1 MMVLQINKPGV
12 NITQSFAG
20 TPTVPVA
27 PELVPCIVGPAFQVI
42 DIIAADGTMSDDA
55 KTAVIYDQVP
65 LTVQASQFSSPRV
78 TDPAQQ
84 TVLPDEVLV
93 ATKAPGTGEAQY
105 LSRDSAFLTHMP
117 NGYAPALFIPAPVG
131 SETSDALGIDFYNG
145 GEDGEIDIVLAATA
159 ATLSAVRAD
168 RTLTIT
174 LPTTNTEVS
183 AIVAAINDLDLALSA
198 AANGDVTDVA
208 HTAALVDDV
217 GTITVSA
224 PTFGQSTFIYALD
237 LMNAAAVTNDIIV
250 TIPENSTPTMV
261 AGAINANQEIPRAAR
276 YVLDGRPGVLLYSSR
291 VGASG
296 NVVTRQSSGNRSNT
310 FGMRCLT
317 SAGRGNVGIMQV
329 TGTGLYAT
337 EIDAAGLYSD
347 LVQYQTGR
355 LTYTTSL
362 PTGKGLW
369 HSGDGNNPKQSVPT
383 AADFF
388 DELCMRGA
396 TVTKSGDLVT
406 AITPVGAALSGVM
419 IRDVRATSFRL
430 CEVDATL
437 STYDADGG
445 IIAQRYKPKYVGTL
459 KNETGFFAPKAAF
472 VIAQSLTDYT
482 EDADSVPYRAW
493 LHSVDLSTVP
503 SFAAA
508 THASV
513 RWAPPAAG
521 IDAVR
526 GLSGDVSVEYA
537 GNTVTRTLTFPLVG
551 TLADVANAFAAEF
564 NLGLP
569 ANMSLSVSVSNNKLT
584 FTTTRTGA
592 TTSLALPR
600 SGLWASGTFTG
611 GASADIGSDNEITG
625 AGFTSQPLIVRLDG
639 MQDATYTASSTSL
652 DTFVD
657 DANTLAGYDLLSL
670 ELLDLDEDDT
680 TTKTLHLVVR
690 SPLVGVASRADVDK
704 TTGIGRLLFADQ
716 VSSAAVATR
725 PNPELRVRVDGTL
738 DIAPRALRSVKTGL
752 PLAGQ
757 RPIYVGYRA
766 LRLDISSSA
775 PNAAPIEVSDTTTL
789 ETNYGPISPR
799 NPLGL
804 ALYFALI
811 NGGAGQTITALG
823 VDAVSEAEPEGTTI
837 AYTRALELLRGF
849 EVHTLVP
856 LTHSEDVIAV
866 ADVHVKDMSA
876 PENRMERTL
885 IGAPLNPIRENDV
898 SVLSTT
904 DTGAASGDAQ
914 NIVILDENPTAPL
927 EAAGLDTQAAFPFE
941 LTTGE
946 QLYLAL
952 TIGSNI
958 YRYSVVAVSGSAVTI
973 RDPKTLTALQ
983 NADGFYS
990 SAFVDAA
997 YAGASYTLS
1006 LRGKSL
1012 YDKVT
1017 GELLRTKYAET
1028 IRNKAQQY
1036 ENRRQMRLY
1045 PESVQSSAIGGIQLS
1060 LPSYYWG
1067 AALASAAS
1075 NALASQP
1082 FTRLPLVGFNG
1093 VSGPRL
1099 ERKHLDVISAG
1110 TAVID
1115 VDRVGE
1121 APALRLQSTTDTT
1134 TIEAREWSV
1143 TRAIDLFAKQVR
1155 SGILGRIGRYN
1166 ITNEYTGSLR
1176 MLVASICSSVVSTGV
1191 LRSANLASLSQNAE
1205 QPDTVD
1211 ITITVEALYPANYI
1225 NVTISI

>member
-1 MMVLQINKPGV
+1 MVLQINKPGV

-20 TPTVPVA
+20 TPAVPVA

-42 DIIAADGTMSDDA
+42 DIIDANGTMSEDA
-55 KTAVIYDQVP
+55 NTKIDYQQVP
-65 LTVQASQFSSPRV
+65 LTVLASQFSSPRV
-78 TDPAQQ
+78 ADPAQQ
-84 TVLPDEVLV
+84 TVLPDEILV

-117 NGYAPALFIPAPVG
+117 DGYAPALFIPTPVG
-131 SETSDALGIDFYNG
+131 NETSADLGIDFYNG
-145 GEDGEIDIVLAATA
+145 GEDGAIDVVLAAA
-159 ATLSAVRAD
+159 AGTLSAEVNNG
-168 RTLTIT
+168 TLTIT
-174 LPTTNTEVS
+174 LPTTATQVS
-183 AIVAAINDLDLALSA
+183 AIVAAVNDLNLALSA
-198 AANGDVTDVA
+198 AANGDQTEVTHSA
-208 HTAALVDDV
+208 SLVGDV
-217 GTITVSA
+217 GTISVAA
-224 PTFGQSTFIYALD
+224 PTFGASNFIYALD
-237 LMNAAAVTNDIIV
+237 LMNVTSVVNDHIV
-250 TIPENSTPTMV
+250 AIPENSTPKDV
-261 AGAINANQEIPRAAR
+261 ADAINNNQTVPRAAR
-276 YVLDGRPGVLLYSSR
+276 YVLKGRPGVLLYSSR

-296 NVVTRQSSGNRSNT
+296 NVVTRQSSGNFSNT
-310 FGMRCLT
+310 FGMRCL
-317 SAGRGNVGIMQV
+317 APDVGVRQV
-329 TGTGLYAT
+329 TGAGLYAT
-337 EIDAAGLYSD
+337 GIDAQGLNSD
-347 LVQYQTGR
+347 LIQYQVGKLTSTGGSG
-355 LTYTTSL
+355 TFGGTA
-362 PTGKGLW
+362 LW
-369 HSGDGNNPKQSVPT
+369 HSGTGANPQVSVPDP
-383 AADFF
+383 ADFF
-388 DELCMRGA
+388 NELCMRGA
-396 TVTKSGDLVT
+396 TVTKSGDLLT
-406 AITPVGAALSGVM
+406 AVTPVGAALSGVM
-419 IRDVRATSFRL
+419 IRDVRESSFRL

-459 KNETGFFAPKAAF
+459 KNETGFFAPKSAF
-472 VIAQSLTDYT
+472 VVAQSLTDYT
-482 EDADSVPYRAW
+482 EDADSTQYRAW
-493 LHSVDLSTVP
+493 LRSVDLRDVDT
-503 SFAAA
+503 FAAA
-508 THASV
+508 T
-513 RWAPPAAG
+513 AATVSWDLPSL
-521 IDAVR
+521 DAVR
-526 GLSGDVSVEYA
+526 GLSGDISVEYA
-537 GNTVTRTLTFPLVG
+537 GNTVTRTLTFPLIG
-551 TLADVANAFAAEF
+551 TIEEVANAFAAEF

-569 ANMSLSVSVSNNKLT
+569 ADMSLSVSGAGTRLT
-584 FTTTRTGA
+584 FTTARKGA
-592 TTSLALPR
+592 TTSLAIPN
-600 SGLWASGTFTG
+600 SGLWASGTFV
-611 GASADIGSDNEITG
+611 GANSADFGSDNEITG
-625 AGFTSQPLIVRLDG
+625 TDFNGEVLTLLLDG
-639 MQDATYTASSTSL
+639 MAPISYTASSTSL
-652 DTFVD
+652 DEFVD
-657 DANTLAGYDLLSL
+657 DVNTRVGYKLLSI
-670 ELLDLDEDDT
+670 ELLDTDENDAT
-680 TTKTLHLVVR
+680 AKTQHLVVR
-690 SPLVGVASRADVDK
+690 SPLIGVASRVDVDK
-704 TTGIGRLLFADQ
+704 TGGIGKLLFEGQ
-716 VSSAAVATR
+716 SSTPATPTR

-738 DIAPRALRSVKTGL
+738 DIAPRVLRSVKTGL
-752 PLAGQ
+752 PQVGS
-757 RPIYVGYRA
+757 RNVYVGYRA

-775 PNAAPIEVSDTTTL
+775 PNAAPIEVSDTATL
-789 ETNYGPISPR
+789 ETSYGPISPR

-811 NGGAGQTITALG
+811 NGGVGQTITALG

-837 AYTRALELLRGF
+837 AYTKALELLRGF

-866 ADVHVKDMSA
+866 ADAHVKDMSA

-885 IGAPLNPIRENDV
+885 IGSPLNPIRENDV

-904 DTGAASGDAQ
+904 DTGATNGDAQ
-914 NIVILDENPTAPL
+914 NVVILDENPTAPL

-952 TIGSNI
+952 TIGSDI

-990 SAFVDAA
+990 SAFVGAA
-997 YAGASYTLS
+997 YAGANYTLS

-1017 GELLRTKYAET
+1017 GELLRSKYAET

-1143 TRAIDLFAKQVR
+1143 TRAIDLFAKQIR

-1166 ITNEYTGSLR
+1166 ITNEYTASLR

>member
-1 MMVLQINKPGV
+1 MVLQINKPGV

-20 TPTVPVA
+20 TPAVPVA

-42 DIIAADGTMSDDA
+42 DIIDANGTMSEDA
-55 KTAVIYDQVP
+55 NTKIDYQQVP
-65 LTVQASQFSSPRV
+65 LTVLASQFSSPRV
-78 TDPAQQ
+78 ADPAQQ
-84 TVLPDEVLV
+84 TVLPDEILV

-117 NGYAPALFIPAPVG
+117 DGYAPALFIPTPVG
-131 SETSDALGIDFYNG
+131 SETSDHLGIDFYNG
-145 GEDGEIDIVLAATA
+145 GEDGAIDVVLAAA
-159 ATLSAVRAD
+159 AAGTLSAAVNNG
-168 RTLTIT
+168 TLTIT
-174 LPTTNTEVS
+174 LPTTATQVS
-183 AIVAAINDLDLALSA
+183 AIVAAVNDLNLALSA
-198 AANGDVTDVA
+198 AANGDQAEVTYSA
-208 HTAALVDDV
+208 SLVGDV
-217 GTITVSA
+217 GTISVAA
-224 PTFGQSTFIYALD
+224 PTFGESDFIYALD
-237 LMNAAAVTNDIIV
+237 LMNVTSVVNDHIV
-250 TIPENSTPTMV
+250 AIPENSTPKGV
-261 AGAINANQEIPRAAR
+261 ADAINNNQTVPRAAR
-276 YVLDGRPGVLLYSSR
+276 YVLNGRPGVLLYSSR

-296 NVVTRQSSGNRSNT
+296 NVVTRQSSGNYNNT
-310 FGMRCLT
+310 FGVRCL
-317 SAGRGNVGIMQV
+317 APNVGVTQV
-329 TGTGLYAT
+329 TGAGLYAT
-337 EIDAAGLYSD
+337 GIDAQGLNSD
-347 LVQYQTGR
+347 LIQYQVGKLTSTGGSGAFGG
-355 LTYTTSL
+355 TA
-362 PTGKGLW
+362 LW
-369 HSGDGNNPKQSVPT
+369 HSGTGANPQVSVPEP
-383 AADFF
+383 ADFF
-388 DELCMRGA
+388 NELCMRGA
-396 TVTKSGDLVT
+396 TVTKSGDLLT
-406 AITPVGAALSGVM
+406 AVTPVGAALSGVM
-419 IRDVRATSFRL
+419 IRDVRESSFRL

-459 KNETGFFAPKAAF
+459 KNETGFFAPKSAF
-472 VIAQSLTDYT
+472 VVAQSLTDYT
-482 EDADSVPYRAW
+482 EDADSTQYRAW
-493 LHSVDLSTVP
+493 LRSVDLRDVDT
-503 SFAAA
+503 FAAA
-508 THASV
+508 TAATVS
-513 RWAPPAAG
+513 WALPSL
-521 IDAVR
+521 DAVR
-526 GLSGDVSVEYA
+526 GLSGDISVEYA
-537 GNTVTRTLTFPLVG
+537 GNTVTRTLTFPLIG
-551 TLADVANAFAAEF
+551 TIAEVANAFAAEF

-569 ANMSLSVSVSNNKLT
+569 ADMSLSVSGAGTTLT
-584 FTTTRTGA
+584 FTTARKGA
-592 TTSLALPR
+592 TTSLAIPN
-600 SGLWASGTFTG
+600 SGLWASGTFV
-611 GASADIGSDNEITG
+611 GANSADFGSDNEITG
-625 AGFTSQPLIVRLDG
+625 PDFNGQALTLLLDG
-639 MQDATYTASSTSL
+639 MAPISYTPSSTSL
-652 DTFVD
+652 DEFVD
-657 DANTLAGYDLLSL
+657 DVNTRVGYKLLSI
-670 ELLDLDEDDT
+670 ELLDTDENDAT
-680 TTKTLHLVVR
+680 AKTQHLVVR
-690 SPLVGVASRADVDK
+690 SPLIGVASRVDVDK
-704 TTGIGRLLFADQ
+704 TGGIGKLLFEGQ
-716 VSSAAVATR
+716 SSTPATPTR

-738 DIAPRALRSVKTGL
+738 DIAPRVLRSVKTGL
-752 PLAGQ
+752 PQEGS
-757 RPIYVGYRA
+757 RKVYVGYRA

-789 ETNYGPISPR
+789 ETSYGPISPR

-837 AYTRALELLRGF
+837 AYTKALELLRGF

-866 ADVHVKDMSA
+866 ADAHVKDMSA

-885 IGAPLNPIRENDV
+885 IGSPLNPIRENDV

-904 DTGAASGDAQ
+904 DTGATNGDAQ
-914 NIVILDENPTAPL
+914 NVVILDENPTAPL

-952 TIGSNI
+952 TIGSDI

-990 SAFVDAA
+990 SAFVGAA
-997 YAGASYTLS
+997 YAGANYTLS

-1017 GELLRTKYAET
+1017 GELLRSKYAET

-1143 TRAIDLFAKQVR
+1143 TRAIDLFAKQIR

-1166 ITNEYTGSLR
+1166 ITNEYTASLR

>member
-1 MMVLQINKPGV
+1 MVLQINKPGV

-20 TPTVPVA
+20 TPAVPVA

-42 DIIAADGTMSDDA
+42 DIIDANGTMSEDA
-55 KTAVIYDQVP
+55 NTKIDYQQVP
-65 LTVQASQFSSPRV
+65 LTVPTSRFSSPRV
-78 TDPAQQ
+78 ADPAQQ

-117 NGYAPALFIPAPVG
+117 DGYAPALFIPTPVG
-131 SETSDALGIDFYNG
+131 SETSADLGIDFYNG
-145 GEDGEIDIVLAATA
+145 GEDGAIDVVLATNPGA
-159 ATLSAVRAD
+159 LSAAVNNG
-168 RTLTIT
+168 TLTIR
-174 LPTTNTEVS
+174 LPTTATQVS
-183 AIVAAINDLDLALSA
+183 AIVAAVNDLNLALSA
-198 AANGDVTDVA
+198 AANGDQTEVT
-208 HTAALVDDV
+208 HSAALVAGV
-217 GTITVSA
+217 GTLSLAA
-224 PTFGQSTFIYALD
+224 PTFGESDFIYALD
-237 LMNAAAVTNDIIV
+237 LMNATAVTNDIVV
-250 TIPENSTPTMV
+250 TIPENSTPTGV
-261 AGAINANQEIPRAAR
+261 AEAINANQDVQRAAR

-296 NVVTRQSSGNRSNT
+296 NVVTRQSSGNKINT
-310 FGMRCLT
+310 FGVRCLT
-317 SAGRGNVGIMQV
+317 ADGTGNIGVTQV
-329 TGTGLYAT
+329 TGTGLYAAG
-337 EIDAAGLYSD
+337 IDAAGLYSD
-347 LVQYQTGR
+347 LVQYQTGK
-355 LTYTTSL
+355 LTYTYAESV
-362 PTGKGLW
+362 GKGLW
-369 HSGDGNNPKQSVPT
+369 HSGDGANSKQSVPT
-383 AADFF
+383 PADFF
-388 DELCMRGA
+388 HDLCMRGA
-396 TVTKSGDLVT
+396 TVTKSGDLLT
-406 AITPVGAALSGVM
+406 AVTPVGAALSSVM
-419 IRDVRATSFRL
+419 IRDVRESSFRL

-459 KNETGFFAPKAAF
+459 KNETGFFAPKSAF
-472 VIAQSLTDYT
+472 VVAQSLTDYT
-482 EDADSVPYRAW
+482 EDADSAQYRAW
-493 LHSVDLSTVP
+493 LHSVDLNTVEG
-503 SFAAA
+503 FAPATAA
-508 THASV
+508 TVS
-513 RWAPPAAG
+513 WSLPSL
-521 IDAVR
+521 DAVR
-526 GLSGDVSVEYA
+526 GLSGDISVEYA
-537 GNTVTRTLTFPLVG
+537 GNTVTRTLTFPLIG
-551 TLADVANAFAAEF
+551 TIEEVANAFAAEF

-569 ANMSLSVSVSNNKLT
+569 ADMSLSVSGNANRLT
-584 FTTTRTGA
+584 FTTARKGA
-592 TTSLALPR
+592 TTSLAIPN
-600 SGLWASGTFTG
+600 SGLWASGTFV
-611 GASADIGSDNEITG
+611 GANSADLGSDNEITG
-625 AGFTSQPLIVRLDG
+625 TDFNGEVLTLLLDG
-639 MQDATYTASSTSL
+639 MAPISYTASSTSL
-652 DTFVD
+652 DEFVD
-657 DANTLAGYDLLSL
+657 DVNTRVGYKLLSI
-670 ELLDLDEDDT
+670 ELLDTDENDAT
-680 TTKTLHLVVR
+680 AKTQHLVVR
-690 SPLVGVASRADVDK
+690 SPLIGVASRVDVDK
-704 TTGIGRLLFADQ
+704 TGGIGKLLFEGQ
-716 VSSAAVATR
+716 SSTPATPTR

-738 DIAPRALRSVKTGL
+738 DIAPRVLRSVKTGL
-752 PLAGQ
+752 PQEGS
-757 RPIYVGYRA
+757 RKVYVGYRA

-789 ETNYGPISPR
+789 ETSYGPISPR

-811 NGGAGQTITALG
+811 NGGVGQTITALG
-823 VDAVSEAEPEGTTI
+823 VDAVSDAEPEGTTI
-837 AYTRALELLRGF
+837 AYTKALELLRGF

-866 ADVHVKDMSA
+866 ADAHVKDMSA

-885 IGAPLNPIRENDV
+885 IGSPLNPIRENDV
-898 SVLSTT
+898 SVLSMT
-904 DTGAASGDAQ
+904 DTGATNGDAQ
-914 NIVILDENPTAPL
+914 NVVILDENPTAPL

-952 TIGSNI
+952 TIGSDI

-990 SAFVDAA
+990 SAFVGAA
-997 YAGASYTLS
+997 YAGANYTLA

-1143 TRAIDLFAKQVR
+1143 TRAIDLFAKQIR

-1166 ITNEYTGSLR
+1166 ITNEYTASLR